1 MMAIMEHAYYACFGY
16 QVTSFFAP
24 SSRYGTPEALKA
36 LIDTGKHLVKKFRAL
51 GLYINIEKLLTLNQS
66 KLIYKGSWLWRN

>member
-24 SSRYGTPEALKA
+24 SSRYGNPEALKA
-36 LIDTGKHLVKKFRAL
+36 LVDKGC
-51 GLYINIEKLLTLNQS
+51 YQQYSLNV
-66 KLIYKGSWLWRN
+66 I

>member
-36 LIDTGKHLVKKFRAL
+36 LIDTG
-51 GLYINIEKLLTLNQS
+51 NI
-66 KLIYKGSWLWRN
+66 WLKSSEHEGCILQLME